1 MLSSEVVFEGLTSRW
16 IMTTKTA
23 IKCYRFEGIDFIPED
38 RLLRWHDNQQ
48 TLLTNDES
56 RFLASLCHLAG
67 EVVSIE
73 SVYRYT
79 FTYPNAYEDSGDHH
93 YDLNILLL
101 SLSKKLLRNGKMAIP
116 IYIIPSYGFR
126 VSLPNTA
133 AVRNETPVLKKA
145 PSWSNI
151 TKKHTIK
158 PFPLG
163 IKTNYATICTLIIIT
178 FTLLLGGY
186 ILTI

>member
-1 MLSSEVVFEGLTSRW
+1 M
-16 IMTTKTA
+16 MTTKTA

-133 AVRNETPVLKKA
+133 AVRNETSVLKKV
-145 PSWSNI
+145 PSWSDI
-151 TKKHTIK
+151 TKKHTKKSFHLVIN
-158 PFPLG
+158 
-163 IKTNYATICTLIIIT
+163 TNYATICTLIIIT
-178 FTLLLGGY
+178 FTLLLGWY
-186 ILTI
+186 ILTTQ

>member
-1 MLSSEVVFEGLTSRW
+1 
-16 IMTTKTA
+16 MTTKTA
-23 IKCYRFEGIDFIPED
+23 IKCYRFEGIDFIPEN

-48 TLLTNDES
+48 TLLTDDES
-56 RFLASLCHLAG
+56 RFLASLCYLAG

-79 FTYPNAYEDSGDHH
+79 FTYPNAYEDSSDHH

-133 AVRNETPVLKKA
+133 AVRNEMPKLKKVL
-145 PSWSNI
+145 PWKNI
-151 TKKHTIK
+151 TQNHSKK
-158 PFPLG
+158 PFLMM
-163 IKTNYATICTLIIIT
+163 INLNYAIIFVIATITLM
-178 FTLLLGGY
+178 LL
-186 ILTI
+186 IK

>member
-1 MLSSEVVFEGLTSRW
+1 MRLYSNGLQ
-16 IMTTKTA
+16 IGGMMTTKTA
-23 IKCYRFEGIDFIPED
+23 IKCYRFEGIDFIPEN

-48 TLLTNDES
+48 TLLTDDES
-56 RFLASLCHLAG
+56 RFLASLCYLAG

-79 FTYPNAYEDSGDHH
+79 FTYPNAYEDSSDHH

-133 AVRNETPVLKKA
+133 AVRNEMPKLKKVL
-145 PSWSNI
+145 PWKNI
-151 TKKHTIK
+151 TQNHSKK
-158 PFPLG
+158 PFLMM
-163 IKTNYATICTLIIIT
+163 INLNYAIIFVIATITLM
-178 FTLLLGGY
+178 LL
-186 ILTI
+186 IK

>member
-1 MLSSEVVFEGLTSRW
+1 MGG

-23 IKCYRFEGIDFIPED
+23 VKCYRFEGIDFIPED

-48 TLLTNDES
+48 ILLTDDES

-79 FTYPNAYEDSGDHH
+79 FIYPNAFEDSGDHH

-101 SLSKKLLRNGKMAIP
+101 SLSKKLFRHGKMAIP

-133 AVRNETPVLKKA
+133 AVRNETSILKKA

-151 TKKHTIK
+151 VKKHTRK
-158 PFPLG
+158 PFSLV
-163 IKTNYATICTLIIIT
+163 IKTNYSTIFTTIIIT
-178 FTLLLGGY
+178 FILLISLYVFTLN
-186 ILTI
+186 